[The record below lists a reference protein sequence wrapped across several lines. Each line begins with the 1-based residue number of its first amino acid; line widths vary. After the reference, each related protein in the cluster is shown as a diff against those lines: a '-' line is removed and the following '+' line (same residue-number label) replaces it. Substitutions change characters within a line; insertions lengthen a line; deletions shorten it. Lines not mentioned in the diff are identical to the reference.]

1 MNTAIQNILTY
12 YIWYVKI
19 QGLIY
24 VKINIINPL
33 YLTFSKANWYFEETT
48 KSKYLP
54 LVPINE
60 SKEKNKKYEQLWIK
74 IKYLIR
80 SIT

>member
-1 MNTAIQNILTY
+1 MKTVIQNIITY
-12 YIWYVKI
+12 YIGYVKI
-19 QGLIY
+19 QRLIY

-33 YLTFSKANWYFEETT
+33 YFTFSKANWYFEETT

-60 SKEKNKKYEQLWIK
+60 SKEKKLK
-74 IKYLIR
+74 I
-80 SIT
+80 